1 MRIIKIY
8 AHIYCMKTRLNITIE
23 STVLLQVKDYAAA
36 KHVSV
41 SQIVEDYLKNI
52 VKPPL
57 KKNSIIDIVDQL
69 QPPSSINNSQ
79 DLKKDFYEEQS
90 HKYGF

>member
-1 MRIIKIY
+1 MRIFEIY

-41 SQIVEDYLKNI
+41 SQIVEDYLKSI

-57 KKNSIIDIVDQL
+57 KKNSIIDVVDQL
-69 QPPSSINNSQ
+69 QPPLNLDDHK